1 MNWRQDLLLINF
13 FQPIEQ
19 AATMFFQARL
29 GEPHARVVCKHKI
42 DIANGGLTITVL
54 LMLGADFKMLESAI
68 TYNDKQIEG
77 ILSTNPKMGL
87 QDIIGIS
94 MFQSTEKQL
103 GVCEAMFNGLVVKYH
118 QAFKEFKNIQ
128 FKPIEDATVD
138 GQVQA

>member
-19 AATMFFQARL
+19 TATMFFQARL
-29 GEPHARVVCKHKI
+29 GEPHARIVCKHKL
-42 DIANGGLTITVL
+42 DIANGGLSITVL
-54 LMLGADFKMLESAI
+54 LMLGNDFKLLESTI

-77 ILSTNPKMGL
+77 ILNSNPKMKL

-94 MFQSTEKQL
+94 MFQSTEQQL
-103 GVCEAMFNGLVVKYH
+103 GVVEAMFNGLVVKYH
-118 QAFKEFKNIQ
+118 EAFKEFKNVQ
-128 FKPIEDATVD
+128 LKPIENATVD